1 MSAPT
6 GGAGRSSLGQSGP
19 LQGGRAGLS
28 KHPKRPGIKS
38 HTLRLP
44 TCRVVKICIRS
55 TTRLLVWTLL
65 TFIKKAKCMLSP
77 IEQLKTVKQYKQ
89 LATSSIP
96 GPGTRPALL
105 VVRARCGP
113 GRRTQVTA
121 RGSMSLDEGRRLR
134 RAPAGPGPGSSRRAR
149 LHSSETSEPFTR
161 HVCLFSEKVGAL
173 GVQAPCAPASERV
186 PGAPCPPGRPGSGSA
201 APSVASGRARRPRLL
216 LW

>member
-1 MSAPT
+1 MPT

-44 TCRVVKICIRS
+44 TYRVVKICIRS
-55 TTRLLVWTLL
+55 TTRLLMWTLL

-96 GPGTRPALL
+96 GSGTHPALL
-105 VVRARCGP
+105 AVRARCGP
-113 GRRTQVTA
+113 GRRAQVTA
-121 RGSMSLDEGRRLR
+121 RGSMSLDEGVE
-134 RAPAGPGPGSSRRAR
+134 APPGPGSSRRAR

-186 PGAPCPPGRPGSGSA
+186 PGAPCPPGRPGSVSA
-201 APSVASGRARRPRLL
+201 APGVASGRARRPRLL